1 MAKVTYIGPNPAEV
15 YVMKSGGHRVLNNGV
30 AEEVKEPENLAIFLK
45 LDHSAVK
52 IEASKAELIA
62 AEELAGTVRHI
73 CSLCKKEW
81 RSQVDYLSHECPART
96 KTQEG

>member
-1 MAKVTYIGPNPAEV
+1 MAKVTYIGPNPAEI
-15 YVMKSGGHRVLNNGV
+15 YALKSGGHRVFNKGV
-30 AEEVKEPENLAIFLK
+30 AEEVKEPENLATFLK
-45 LDHSAVK
+45 LDRSAVK

-81 RSQVDYLSHECPART
+81 RRQADYLTHKCSA
-96 KTQEG
+96 KMKIQKG